1 MKVLVFLIITVMP
14 NGSYEVTSNV
24 VQTCPNKAEVN
35 RVMDAQIA
43 NGDILSW
50 QALCEMMIIP
60 FTAS

>member
-1 MKVLVFLIITVMP
+1 MKVLVFLVIVIMP
-14 NGSYEVTSNV
+14 NGDYEVTSNI
-24 VQTCPNKAEVN
+24 VQTCPDKAKVN

-50 QALCEMMIIP
+50 QALCEMLIIP